1 MKRALPKRKLVT
13 HRDIANTRVRAKML
27 IKYIHKSGTTIDT
40 FNYEHSMVNGLT
52 KSMDNITDDI
62 IDDAIVCAKEVLHD
76 YMADD
81 SQRIKIIAMLERLG
95 EIDPGFTYNLCMNKD
110 NELTGF
116 VWMTSVM
123 RSNFQRF
130 GNFLCLDAMKKKL
143 MYIYGRILAQLS

>member
-1 MKRALPKRKLVT
+1 MVLKDIIKLFDIGRHHVSSIQIRELLKRALPKRKLVT

-27 IKYIHKSGTTIDT
+27 IKHIHKSGTTIDT

-81 SQRIKIIAMLERLG
+81 SQRNKIIAMLERLG
-95 EIDPGFTYNLCMNKD
+95 EIDPGFT
-110 NELTGF
+110 
-116 VWMTSVM
+116 
-123 RSNFQRF
+123 
-130 GNFLCLDAMKKKL
+130 
-143 MYIYGRILAQLS
+143 